1 MACGIGKPS
10 FQWGQQQRATLTELY
25 LNGKL
30 PDSPEIRE
38 VTLAPA
44 ALHIRSRAWLV

>member
-1 MACGIGKPS
+1 MAFGIGKPS
-10 FQWGQQQRATLTELY
+10 FQQGQQQRATLTEPY

-30 PDSPEIRE
+30 PDSLEIRE

-44 ALHIRSRAWLV
+44 ALRIHSRAWLV